1 MIGFGQMFL
10 GGIVL
15 VSFWQLI
22 VVSKLHM
29 TRDRKV
35 NGQFFLRL
43 QDPLAERSCN
53 PKQVMADEG
62 VCEVWDWA
70 EILVKESPEEYFI
83 TTFFD
88 ERYEKRPVKRSA
100 QASKGEK
107 VWINAGEDRKVYIAT
122 PEELVIILEHEIYTT
137 SKFNREF
144 AVGSQSIPG
153 RLLNKPRT
161 GNIWNSLI
169 RDNPP
174 VKIGFTKDSE
184 DKDKRDRM
192 QVKDILSAAGTSLD
206 AIPEVTKRL
215 ELDKA
220 IINYRRI
227 GINLDF
233 SVLYSNLF
241 NRWFFAGRTEYE
253 YSVSASEKDEGVRLF
268 DIKVIGERSDDPG
281 YIYRRKRRKFGIRIR
296 LRQEAAIGKISLVS
310 ILYPIFTL
318 LILGFLLYAL
328 LRLAH

>member
-1 MIGFGQMFL
+1 MFL
-10 GGIVL
+10 GGVVL

-29 TRDRKV
+29 TRARKV

-43 QDPLAERSCN
+43 KDPLAERSCN
-53 PKQVMADEG
+53 PEQVMADEG

-88 ERYEKRPVKRSA
+88 ERYEKRPIKRSA
-100 QASKGEK
+100 QASRGEK
-107 VWINAGEDRKVYIAT
+107 VWINAGEDRKVYIAR
-122 PEELVIILEHEIYTT
+122 PEELDIILEHEIYTT

-161 GNIWNSLI
+161 GNIYNSLI
-169 RDNPP
+169 WNNPP
-174 VKIGFTKDSE
+174 VKKGFAKDTE

-206 AIPEVTKRL
+206 AIPEVTKQMQ
-215 ELDKA
+215 LDEV
-220 IINYRRI
+220 IFNYRKI
-227 GINLDF
+227 GINVDF

-241 NRWFFAGRTEYE
+241 NRWFLTGRTEYE

-268 DIKVIGERSDDPG
+268 DIEVIGERDSDPG
-281 YIYRRKRRKFGIRIR
+281 YIYRRKRRKYGIRIR
-296 LRQEAAIGKISLVS
+296 LRQEAAIGKISWDSV
-310 ILYPIFTL
+310 LYPSCTV
-318 LILGFLLYAL
+318 LILLFLLYAL
-328 LRLAH
+328 IRLAH